1 MIFHIFTKS
10 KLNNSEY
17 NKILSQ
23 GYTIPNQVVKRL
35 GGKAKALEYMKKE
48 VGRET
53 LVEKFNESNQFGS
66 ELVDIEIVTDTEGKW
81 VDGEYY
87 AHEYGDSGYCSG
99 KGRIIKY
106 SNGFKECEVQ
116 CLDKSKTV
124 GDGLWEWSDTASG
137 RVNNGCGDHFQPD
150 QRLA

>member
-10 KLNNSEY
+10 KFNNSEF
-17 NKILSQ
+17 NEILSQ
-23 GYTIPNQVVKRL
+23 GYTIPDKTVKQL
-35 GGKAKALEYMKKE
+35 GGKVKALEYIKKD

-53 LVEKFNESNQFGS
+53 LIEKFNEEDQLGS
-66 ELVDIEIVTDTEGKW
+66 ELVDIEIVTDTKGKW

-99 KGRIIKY
+99 RGRITKY

-116 CLDKSKTV
+116 CLDKSKSV
-124 GDGLWEWSDTASG
+124 ADGLWEWSDTASG
-137 RVNNGCGDHFQPD
+137 RVDNGCGDYFSPNQH
-150 QRLA
+150 LT